1 MELSLRKA
9 ASDDMDLLFEWAN
22 DADVRRNAFNTDA
35 IPYDEHKKWFC
46 GALAD
51 KDILQYIMCDGGQPV
66 GQIRLNIEGKSAYI
80 DYSIARSM
88 RGKGLG
94 SSILKLMEHEV
105 IDNAPNIAELVGQVK
120 YGNEPSAHAFEKCGY
135 IRADR
140 DNFIEYKLDIRR

>member
-46 GALAD
+46 GVLAD

-94 SSILKLMEHEV
+94 NSILKLMEREV

-120 YGNEPSAHAFEKCGY
+120 YGNEPSANAFEKCGY
-135 IRADR
+135 IRTDR